1 MNKILEKP
9 IFWICAAVV
18 CLAIGF
24 YWLNH
29 HGEETKAKAAQKN
42 VLSTGTIDP
51 SIKIPQ
57 GVEQQVIPLQKGNLT
72 DYSTP
77 TPTPESLP
85 TPLEKHKVKLASL
98 ILVDTIPTPTPTP
111 RADPPPPRRWLSES
125 MYIPCVLLPE
135 IDSGHGK
142 IIIVGFV
149 TQDIWCL
156 NYGVANLILPAGTRL
171 MAGAEGG
178 YRRDRIFSDDK
189 WTAVFNHTGTSVKFK
204 GTACNMEYDARTNM
218 YGLLDK
224 SPGIKGVLR
233 ESDQYARLEGFFQLL
248 LKTGSSFVSSAGD
261 AVLQRSFQGNGNNN
275 SSFQVNAPPVDPL
288 IDSSI
293 KLLVNGHHTDIND
306 TLYVQVP
313 SCKAFW
319 VLTLEPVYLDLASV
333 GSYLQKEQEKK
344 EAPVP
349 DETMKAVNEI
359 RSEHNKEE
367 NEETTDNSD
376 SK

>member
-1 MNKILEKP
+1 MKKILEKP
-9 IFWICAAVV
+9 VFWICLAVI

-29 HGEETKAKAAQKN
+29 HGEEIKAKEAKSN
-42 VLSTGTIDP
+42 VLPTGHIDP
-51 SIKIPQ
+51 NVKIPKDVQ
-57 GVEQQVIPLQKGNLT
+57 QQVILLQKGSMT

-77 TPTPESLP
+77 SPTPSP
-85 TPLEKHKVKLASL
+85 PPPPPEKHKVKLASL
-98 ILVDTIPTPTPTP
+98 ILVDTTPTPTPTP
-111 RADPPPPRRWLSES
+111 RANPPTPRRWLSES

-135 IDSGHGK
+135 IDSGHGR

-156 NYGVANLILPAGTRL
+156 NYDVPNLILPAGTRL
-171 MAGAEGG
+171 MADAEGG
-178 YRRDRIFSDDK
+178 YRRDRIFSSDK
-189 WTAVFNHTGTSVKFK
+189 WTAVFNHNGTSVKFK
-204 GTACNMEYDARTNM
+204 GTACNMEYDAKTNM

-248 LKTGSSFVSSAGD
+248 LKTGSNFVSSAGD
-261 AVLQRSFQGNGNNN
+261 AVLQRSFQGNGSNNN
-275 SSFQVNAPPVDPL
+275 SFQVNAPPVDPL

-306 TLYVQVP
+306 TLFVQVP

-319 VLTLEPVYLDLASV
+319 VLTLEPIYVDLASV

-344 EAPVP
+344 EAPAP
-349 DETMKAVNEI
+349 DETMKAVHEI
-359 RSEHNKEE
+359 RTEYNKEE
-367 NEETTDNSD
+367 NEESTDNSD